1 MIFLAV
7 MIFNVELADRHAR
20 YTRWMDAVK
29 RTLGWESVGEED
41 TYDSPGNFWKKN
53 NPVIRLH
60 FYKRNYIL
68 ISRSF

>member
-41 TYDSPGNFWKKN
+41 TYDSPGNF
-53 NPVIRLH
+53 
-60 FYKRNYIL
+60 
-68 ISRSF
+68 